1 MLKKILVAID
11 GSPQSL
17 KALDIAIDMARR
29 FESRL
34 YIIHVIEEQKY
45 MLAINYP
52 PAYPEM
58 VDSLLKSAKELL
70 DDATKKAVEQGINAE
85 QLLERGDAASKI
97 IDAADNLG
105 VDMIVMGSRGLR
117 GITKFLLGSV
127 SERVVKYSK
136 RPVMV
141 IK

>member
-11 GSPQSL
+11 GSPQSS
-17 KALDIAIDMARR
+17 KALGIAIDMARR
-29 FESRL
+29 FESKL
-34 YIIHVIEEQKY
+34 YIVHVIEEQKY

-58 VDSLLKSAKELL
+58 VDSLLRNARELL
-70 DDATKKAVEQGINAE
+70 DEATKKAVEQGVNTE

-117 GITKFLLGSV
+117 GVTKFLLGSV

-136 RPVMV
+136 RPVMI